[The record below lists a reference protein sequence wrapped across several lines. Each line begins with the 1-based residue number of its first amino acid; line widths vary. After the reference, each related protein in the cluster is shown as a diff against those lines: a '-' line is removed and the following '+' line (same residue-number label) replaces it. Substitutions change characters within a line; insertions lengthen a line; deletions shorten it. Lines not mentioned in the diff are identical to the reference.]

1 MSSSR
6 KHTRA
11 FVCCI
16 RAVFPFPLSGCS
28 ISQIDGKIRNPSGLF
43 SLLVLGTG
51 LEAVY
56 KTAISQATTHKE
68 CFVKLERAREL
79 PLELMDAVQP
89 L

>member
-1 MSSSR
+1 MKYTS
-6 KHTRA
+6 T
-11 FVCCI
+11 FVYCI
-16 RAVFPFPLSGCS
+16 WAVLPLPLSGCS
-28 ISQIDGKIRNPSGLF
+28 ISELDWNIRNPLGLY
-43 SLLVLGTG
+43 SMSAVGTG
-51 LEAVY
+51 LAAVY

>member
-1 MSSSR
+1 ME
-6 KHTRA
+6 HTS
-11 FVCCI
+11 CCLLSLGTALVPFI
-16 RAVFPFPLSGCS
+16 RLQCITDRWGR
-28 ISQIDGKIRNPSGLF
+28 RNPRGLY
-43 SLLVLGTG
+43 STLLLGTG
-51 LEAVY
+51 SEALC

>member
-1 MSSSR
+1 ME
-6 KHTRA
+6 HTRTS
-11 FVCCI
+11 VCGTW
-16 RAVFPFPLSGCS
+16 AVLPFPLSGCS
-28 ISQIDGKIRNPSGLF
+28 VSPIDAKMRNPSGLC
-43 SLLVLGTG
+43 SMLVLGTG